1 MLLYLARS
9 LGKPVSSVELL
20 EAVWHASTGKG
31 GTTAQVKNCI
41 RRLRRKIEPDV
52 KHPHYL
58 RSTRGWG
65 YILDNPLESRCD

>member
-1 MLLYLARS
+1 MLAYLARS

-41 RRLRRKIEPDV
+41 KRIRRKIEPDEER
-52 KHPHYL
+52 PRYL
-58 RSTRGWG
+58 QSHRGWG
-65 YILDNPLESRCD
+65 YVLRDPLNEPPD